1 MRLPLAG
8 MCGYCSS
15 QGKPGAIKQEQLGRQ
30 WPVKRDSRSACN
42 VRKTG
47 GLPETGWGGGG
58 GGVVLYLC
66 VRGRG
71 NCRGRINCK
80 GGNTR
85 FAGKGKGGE
94 SLSRGKNG

>member
-47 GLPETGWGGGG
+47 GLPETVWGGGG
-58 GGVVLYLC
+58 GGGLVLYLC

-71 NCRGRINCK
+71 NCTEAVSIARGETHVSQEKAR
-80 GGNTR
+80 
-85 FAGKGKGGE
+85 GE
-94 SLSRGKNG
+94 RA